1 MASATFGT
9 VLKEWRG
16 IRRMSQLDL
25 SNAAEVSARHIS
37 FLESGRSKPSRPMA
51 LHLAEAL
58 ELPRGER
65 NRLLTAAGFS
75 PMWHKQE
82 LDSEAMAPIHDAI
95 RWTLDRHNPYP
106 AVVLDRHWKVI
117 DRNEAASAMFAGLGL
132 PDDLDFLDA
141 MTTPGGIRDLV
152 DNWSSVG
159 RYMHS
164 RLRTESAAVGGD
176 AVLDA
181 AVEKL
186 AADPELEPTDE
197 PFPPI
202 VTLDLRLG
210 DAVLSMFST
219 IAQFGTAEDLALA
232 EFRIELFFPGDEP
245 TRQFLEALSSSPS
258 PSSD

>member
-75 PMWHKQE
+75 PMWQQQD
-82 LDSEAMAPIHDAI
+82 LDSAAMAPIHDAI
-95 RWTLDRHNPYP
+95 RWTLDRHDPYP
-106 AVVLDRHWKVI
+106 AVVLDRHWKVV
-117 DRNEAASAMFAGLGL
+117 DRNQSASTMFAALGL
-132 PDDLDFLDA
+132 PDDVDFLDA

-152 DNWSSVG
+152 DNWASVG
-159 RYMHS
+159 RFMHA
-164 RLRTESAAVGGD
+164 RLRTESAALGGD
-176 AVLDA
+176 EVLDA
-181 AVEKL
+181 ALAKL
-186 AADPELEPTDE
+186 AADPDIGPSDA

-202 VTLDLRLG
+202 VTLDLRVG

-232 EFRIELFFPGDEP
+232 EFRIELFFPADEP
-245 TRQFLEALSSSPS
+245 TRLFLESLLGATN
-258 PSSD
+258 